1 MPFGSPITATLAA
14 AAGISSIFLT
24 ICALYVVISFALLW
38 RTVPP
43 PPFGSRL
50 RIMTRELVLAA
61 LVQPLLPLFYLVGR
75 KLGGGQGQP
84 IVFVHGY
91 FQNRADFLAIAR
103 HFRKNGLGPLY
114 GFNYPWMASTAH
126 NVERLARFV
135 ATVCAETK
143 QPTVDLVA
151 HSMGGI
157 VCLEYIADETHRT
170 RVRRC
175 VTVASPH
182 AGVLWAGP
190 MIGAA
195 SREIRATSNFLVERR
210 ERPIAVPC
218 LSLFSAADNVVFPM
232 TTSALTPRG
241 GTDHE
246 APLAGHFSILFEPSV
261 MAAAANFLAE
271 SDAAVVQDAAR
282 GERAEAA
289 TVAAVPHEVGL
300 LLSGESAP
308 APDEASAEPGE
319 ASDESDETD
328 EGAIAEVDPAAG
340 RGTTHA

>member
-1 MPFGSPITATLAA
+1 MTMSFGSPLAIALALTAGTL
-14 AAGISSIFLT
+14 STFLT
-24 ICALYVVISFALLW
+24 ICALYVVVSFALLW

-43 PPFGSRL
+43 PPVGSRV

-91 FQNRADFLAIAR
+91 FQNRADFLALAR
-103 HFRKNGLGPLY
+103 HFRQRKLGPLY

-126 NVERLARFV
+126 NVDRLARFV
-135 ATVCAETK
+135 AEVCRETN

-157 VCLEYIADETHRT
+157 VCLEYIADETHRA

-190 MIGAA
+190 LLGAA
-195 SREIRATSNFLVERR
+195 SREIRATSPFLVERR

-218 LSLFSAADNVVFPM
+218 LSLFSAADNIVFP
-232 TTSALTPRG
+232 TSTSALQTRG

-261 MAAAANFLAE
+261 MEAAAAFLEAPTE
-271 SDAAVVQDAAR
+271 QAAQEVAR
-282 GERAEAA
+282 E
-289 TVAAVPHEVGL
+289 TVTVPHELALVPSPDAGDGDGDRDERAPQVSETEAEL
-300 LLSGESAP
+300 PPESATR
-308 APDEASAEPGE
+308 AM
-319 ASDESDETD
+319 T
-328 EGAIAEVDPAAG
+328 
-340 RGTTHA
+340 RG